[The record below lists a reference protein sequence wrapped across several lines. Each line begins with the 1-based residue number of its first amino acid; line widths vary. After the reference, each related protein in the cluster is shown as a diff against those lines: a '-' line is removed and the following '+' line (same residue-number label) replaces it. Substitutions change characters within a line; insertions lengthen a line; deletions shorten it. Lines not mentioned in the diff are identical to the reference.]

1 MLEEPALGEPPPND
15 LTLQALLY
23 ASGELDEPDAALFER
38 RLGEDQEAREA
49 LLQAVQNNLTAMG
62 QPVVAPDPE
71 YRDRVRQR
79 LRQRKRLLRSHGQ
92 NSAFG
97 PAALWCV
104 LGAIV
109 AVLMMLVLS
118 HMAMH
123 HQQTTPPTQRADR
136 PADDLGKLPDE
147 EILAK
152 LTASRAALQETAA
165 AQAARLV
172 ALPEDAADRPA
183 LEADVRAKARQ
194 LAQFDIAIAELRVQ
208 QLDKDLDLLKIELN
222 TLRNHADGNRQY
234 ESLLEKAKK

>member
-1 MLEEPALGEPPPND
+1 MIEEHTLGETPPND

-62 QPVVAPDPE
+62 QPAVALDPE

-79 LRQRKRLLRSHGQ
+79 LRQRKRLLRGQ
-92 NSAFG
+92 GQHSAFG

-109 AVLMMLVLS
+109 AVLLMLVLS

-123 HQQTTPPTQRADR
+123 HDQSTPPST
-136 PADDLGKLPDE
+136 PANNPGDDPASVPDE
-147 EILAK
+147 QSLPKLIAARASAQEKATELASRWQVAWWRCRRIP
-152 LTASRAALQETAA
+152 LTAPLSKPICVPGQKSWSSWTSPSRSCAS
-165 AQAARLV
+165 
-172 ALPEDAADRPA
+172 
-183 LEADVRAKARQ
+183 
-194 LAQFDIAIAELRVQ
+194 
-208 QLDKDLDLLKIELN
+208 
-222 TLRNHADGNRQY
+222 RN
-234 ESLLEKAKK
+234 STTT